1 MMPRRALFGERD
13 QAVSTFAATLGRLC
27 DVLPAHAAA
36 LVDSEG
42 ETVDYAGRLTPY
54 EAKVAAAEWQLV
66 VAGLK
71 EGDVALSSPM
81 VELLVRARRASYAA
95 FTIAEGYSLV
105 LILPKRAFDVS
116 RRGVIEA
123 IRELCTEAGLAV
135 PERYFGEHWY
145 HVEVQEDE
153 EARPTNVWLEQR
165 WMPAL
170 VIGRFSQPDATLVE
184 RGYRVMLEDGNEL
197 TLVRERLG
205 RWYREGDL

>member
-1 MMPRRALFGERD
+1 MTGRALFGERD
-13 QAVSTFAATLGRLC
+13 QAISNFAATLGRLC
-27 DVLPAHAAA
+27 HVLPAHGAA

-54 EAKVAAAEWQLV
+54 ETRVAAAEWQLI

-71 EGDVALSSPM
+71 EGDVSLSPPM
-81 VELLVRARRASYAA
+81 AELIVRARRASYAA
-95 FTIAEGYSLV
+95 FTIAEGYILV
-105 LILPKRAFDVS
+105 LLLPKRAFEVS

-123 IRELCTEAGLAV
+123 IRELCAEAGLAV

-145 HVEVQEDE
+145 NVEVQEDE
-153 EARPTNVWLEQR
+153 ESRPTSVWLDQK
-165 WMPAL
+165 WMPAM
-170 VIGRFSQPDATLVE
+170 VIGRFSQPDATIIE

>member
-1 MMPRRALFGERD
+1 MTRRALFGERD
-13 QAVSTFAATLGRLC
+13 QAISTFAATLGRLC
-27 DVLPAHAAA
+27 DVLPAQAAA

-54 EAKVAAAEWQLV
+54 ETRVAAAEWQLV

-71 EGDVALSSPM
+71 EGDVSLAPPM
-81 VELLVRARRASYAA
+81 EELLVRARRASYAA
-95 FTIAEGYSLV
+95 FAIAEGYVLV
-105 LILPKRAFDVS
+105 LLLPRRAFYVS

-123 IRELCTEAGLAV
+123 VRELCREAGLDV
-135 PERYFGEHWY
+135 PQRYFGEYWY

-153 EARPTNVWLEQR
+153 FARPVSVWLEQK
-165 WMPAL
+165 WMPAM
-170 VIGRFSQPDATLVE
+170 VIGRFSQPDAKLIE
-184 RGYRVMLEDGNEL
+184 RGYRVMLDDGNEL